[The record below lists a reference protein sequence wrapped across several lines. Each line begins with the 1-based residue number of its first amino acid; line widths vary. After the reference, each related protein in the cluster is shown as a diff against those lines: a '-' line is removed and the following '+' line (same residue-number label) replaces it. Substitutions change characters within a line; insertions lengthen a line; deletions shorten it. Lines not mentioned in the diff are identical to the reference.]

1 MYEPA
6 EYFEAGTFVCTSN
19 VEQICMHFLHVCMN
33 VCNFLRKLL
42 CLHATMCV
50 VRPVVCVSTAFL
62 LEGRAFTM
70 FVVLIVSRVDAPR
83 F

>member
-1 MYEPA
+1 
-6 EYFEAGTFVCTSN
+6 
-19 VEQICMHFLHVCMN
+19 
-33 VCNFLRKLL
+33 
-42 CLHATMCV
+42 MCV

-83 F
+83 FWEKGGGFLLGSLLDELNFVHLLVPTTMPAHSIKF